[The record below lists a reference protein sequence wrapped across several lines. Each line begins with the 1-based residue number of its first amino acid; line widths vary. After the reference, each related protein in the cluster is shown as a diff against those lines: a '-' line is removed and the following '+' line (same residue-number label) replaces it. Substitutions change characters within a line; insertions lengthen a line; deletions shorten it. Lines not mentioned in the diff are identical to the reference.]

1 MLCRSVFLIRL
12 ARQRVPAQPFI
23 ASLRS
28 SSSSVDPPIQP
39 AASGFKM
46 EHGPGIVEDGYTRNY
61 FVELVNQ
68 VHTEEDIADIITLY
82 GTLSGDELELALPS
96 LCLLAERCPN
106 GMKEQMMDL
115 ARLTLTDANSSRS
128 ARKAAISCL
137 KTLTQGNPV
146 WFNFFT
152 LAQCLEEPQVSD
164 FHKLGNLVLVSHT
177 ESCATPIGYR
187 AAICLFAFTSFKWAK
202 VLFIRALAHSNGWVR
217 LWALEKLVAVKPSFM
232 ALDLDFLFSVLLK
245 HLDSNDPFW
254 RLLERQKLKSFMEF
268 LTSLFQGIST
278 SLDDAG
284 TFIRQTLRSVSQMS
298 SPSSLYFVS
307 QTLREMTPPRCLC
320 SEDFPLIV
328 ILAQKTRHIQHTTM
342 RLTTLCNF
350 VVFFSKTLELSCEAA
365 NEIGVLTAFF
375 SREDPSLFD
384 RFVAMESSQEL
395 LRQPMDPLDMI
406 NSRWSVRGTFRR
418 MISPFCYGLEQAYV
432 ARKTDY
438 KNLLSWN

>member
-1 MLCRSVFLIRL
+1 
-12 ARQRVPAQPFI
+12 
-23 ASLRS
+23 
-28 SSSSVDPPIQP
+28 
-39 AASGFKM
+39 
-46 EHGPGIVEDGYTRNY
+46 
-61 FVELVNQ
+61 

-152 LAQCLEEPQVSD
+152 LAQCLEEPQ
-164 FHKLGNLVLVSHT
+164 FHILNPVLPQLDIVLQSVY
-177 ESCATPIGYR
+177 S
-187 AAICLFAFTSFKWAK
+187 AFTNTFKWAK

-217 LWALEKLVAVKPSFM
+217 LWALEK
-232 ALDLDFLFSVLLK
+232 
-245 HLDSNDPFW
+245 
-254 RLLERQKLKSFMEF
+254 
-268 LTSLFQGIST
+268 
-278 SLDDAG
+278 
-284 TFIRQTLRSVSQMS
+284 
-298 SPSSLYFVS
+298 
-307 QTLREMTPPRCLC
+307 
-320 SEDFPLIV
+320 
-328 ILAQKTRHIQHTTM
+328 
-342 RLTTLCNF
+342 
-350 VVFFSKTLELSCEAA
+350 LSCEAA

-406 NSRWSVRGTFRR
+406 KLALECQRDFQVR
-418 MISPFCYGLEQAYV
+418 
-432 ARKTDY
+432 TDIQH
-438 KNLLSWN
+438 LLAC